1 MELFIFWL
9 ETSME
14 QFDESQCFIDNLI
27 LIVTNKISSK
37 HNQEDI
43 INLNHLKAIKNSQ
56 LIQQRMLE
64 DLNYKYTLEQ
74 NEDIQNSS
82 YRRGRVN
89 FRDLGIK
96 VGYKL
101 YFFEDIRYTCTVSS
115 DNKVIYNGEEMSL
128 SRAARLVCVNKGF
141 VNVDRQGTIYWTF
154 KNEKILD
161 MMNRV
166 YDTIPHEHY
175 SQIQKSSAN

>member
-1 MELFIFWL
+1 
-9 ETSME
+9 ME
-14 QFDESQCFIDNLI
+14 QFDECQVFINNLI

-43 INLNHLKAIKNSQ
+43 INLKHLKAIKNSQ

-89 FRDLGIK
+89 FRELGIK

-101 YFFEDIRYTCTVSS
+101 YFKDDMRYTCTVSS

-161 MMNRV
+161 MMNRI

>member
-1 MELFIFWL
+1 
-9 ETSME
+9 ME
-14 QFDESQCFIDNLI
+14 QFDESQSFIDNLI

-43 INLNHLKAIKNSQ
+43 INLKHLKAIKNSQ

-89 FRDLGIK
+89 FRELGIK

-101 YFFEDIRYTCTVSS
+101 YFKDDMRYTCTVSS

-161 MMNRV
+161 MMNRI

>member
-1 MELFIFWL
+1 
-9 ETSME
+9 ME
-14 QFDESQCFIDNLI
+14 QFDEYQSFIDNLI

-74 NEDIQNSS
+74 DEDIQNSS

-101 YFFEDIRYTCTVSS
+101 YFKDDMRYTCTVSS

-161 MMNRV
+161 MMNRI

>member
-1 MELFIFWL
+1 
-9 ETSME
+9 ME
-14 QFDESQCFIDNLI
+14 QFDESQSFIDNLI

-43 INLNHLKAIKNSQ
+43 INLKHLKAIKNSQ

-101 YFFEDIRYTCTVSS
+101 YFKDDMRYTCTVSS

-161 MMNRV
+161 MMNRI

>member
-1 MELFIFWL
+1 
-9 ETSME
+9 ME
-14 QFDESQCFIDNLI
+14 QFDECQVFIDNLI

-37 HNQEDI
+37 HNQQDI

-56 LIQQRMLE
+56 LVQQRMLE
-64 DLNYKYTLEQ
+64 DLNNTYTLEQ

-89 FRDLGIK
+89 FKELGIK

-101 YFFEDIRYTCTVSS
+101 YFSDDIRYTCTVSS
-115 DNKVIYNGEEMSL
+115 INKVIYNNEEMSL
-128 SRAARLVCVNKGF
+128 SRAARLVLINKGYA
-141 VNVDRQGTIYWTF
+141 NVDRQGTIYWTF

-161 MMNRV
+161 MMNRI

>member
-1 MELFIFWL
+1 
-9 ETSME
+9 ME
-14 QFDESQCFIDNLI
+14 QFDESQSFIDNLI

-43 INLNHLKAIKNSQ
+43 INLKHLKAIKNSQ

-74 NEDIQNSS
+74 DEDIQNSS

-101 YFFEDIRYTCTVSS
+101 YFKDDMRYTCTVSS

-161 MMNRV
+161 MMNRI